1 MDFDWKTF
9 WKVIGILFVVVL
21 VFSLI
26 GFALGW
32 ITLPIRKGSAGNVEE
47 QFRKGYELYES
58 MQATAQSVCS
68 AQDAYDRETDPSAKS
83 QRLSYLQAY
92 ETNYNRIAADY
103 DAWSRN
109 IFDGGI
115 VRPADLPARSPSLS
129 EMKSQSCG
137 Q

>member
-1 MDFDWKTF
+1 MDFDWKLF
-9 WKVIGILFVVVL
+9 WKIVGIVFVVAV
-21 VFSLI
+21 VASLI

-32 ITLPIRKGSAGNVEE
+32 ITLPIRNGSADNVED
-47 QFRKGYELYES
+47 QFRTGYELYES
-58 MQATAQSVCS
+58 LQATAQSVCS
-68 AQDAYDRETDPSAKS
+68 AQKAYDLETDPSAKS

-109 IFDGGI
+109 IFEGGI
-115 VRPADLPARSPSLS
+115 VRPSDLPARAPSLS
-129 EMKSQSCG
+129 EMKSQTCG